1 MAQKKNAGQASN
13 LKKFYG
19 VLGAV
24 AVVGVVAILWIVFES
39 RTGSAAMEPVEVAG
53 ADDPQA
59 LVEKAQGV
67 SLGENTAPV
76 KMLVFSDYQCPYC
89 ATFALQLEPLLIE
102 EFVKTGKLQFVY
114 YDFPLGGG
122 HRYSFLVSRAVRC
135 AGDQNKFW
143 DYQNMVFAKQSEWA
157 YDESVPMGKLLDY
170 GKEVGLNGGQ
180 FAQCVKSEKYAD
192 IVSANRLLGE
202 QLLVNATPTIFVN
215 GRKVPAEAGLDIK
228 YYRDLI
234 NSAAGPR

>member
-1 MAQKKNAGQASN
+1 MAQKKNAGPASS

-24 AVVGVVAILWIVFES
+24 AVVGLVAILWIVFKS
-39 RTGSAAMEPVEVAG
+39 RTGTAAMEPVEVAG
-53 ADDPQA
+53 ADNPQA

-67 SLGENTAPV
+67 SLGENNAPV

-89 ATFALQLEPLLIE
+89 ARFALEIEPLLIQ
-102 EFVKTGKLQFVY
+102 EFVNTGKLQFVY

-122 HRYSFLVSRAVRC
+122 HRYSFLVSRAARC

-143 DYQNMVFAKQSEWA
+143 DYQNMVYAKQSEWA

-180 FAQCVKSEKYAD
+180 FEQCVKSEKYAD
-192 IVSANRLLGE
+192 IVSANRLLGD

-215 GRKVPAEAGLDIK
+215 GRKVPGEAGLDIK
-228 YYRDLI
+228 YYRELI